1 MMITSGFA
9 QVNGARLYFEIQGSG
24 PTVVLLGDNTDSELA
39 NQRFD
44 DLAKFYQ
51 VIRYDLRGRGKSSP
65 IDELPFSHS
74 QDLLELLD
82 HLSIRTATLA
92 EITPD
97 SSIAK
102 EFATMF
108 PDRVSAIVLMKDLL
122 RITHETGP
130 STR

>member
-9 QVNGARLYFEIQGSG
+9 RVSGARLYFEIQGSG
-24 PTVVLLGDNTDSELA
+24 PAVVLLGEDSA
-39 NQRFD
+39 NYDKQFD
-44 DLAKFYQ
+44 DLAESYK
-51 VIRYDLRGRGKSSP
+51 VIRYDTRGSGKSSAVG
-65 IDELPFSHS
+65 ELPFSHS

-108 PDRVSAIVLMKDLL
+108 PERVSAIVLMKDLL
-122 RITHETGP
+122 PITHGSGP
-130 STR
+130 SPR